1 MLAISL
7 WLLLFT
13 PNYVNICVGEAYMF
27 YELEYHQLGKDVLLS
42 TQHSHADCLEIIQT
56 LTGDGQVLIRD
67 NLYPM
72 TAGCI
77 YLIDGTETH
86 STKPRDPETYLRN
99 KIILSAETVMRA
111 AEALGIN
118 GELENLFY
126 RNGGKY
132 CVLGKE
138 QAQQADAL
146 FKGICEQYRHGR
158 RYDSFMLWS
167 DLFRL
172 LSLSSAGRATDEGA
186 GDMIDRI
193 LTYINDNISGRLS
206 LDDISRSLHV
216 DKYYMCHYFK
226 DKIGMTVMDYIADR
240 RINMAKRMLLNTG
253 STITEISGKCG
264 YSSASYFTQ
273 AFTKLVGK
281 TPSGFRSEPYQPS
294 GTRPSMIEEPDA

>member
-1 MLAISL
+1 
-7 WLLLFT
+7 
-13 PNYVNICVGEAYMF
+13 MF
-27 YELEYHQLGKDVLLS
+27 YELGYHQLGKDVLLS

-86 STKPRDPETYLRN
+86 SAKPQNPETYLRN

-158 RYDSFMLWS
+158 RYDSFLLWS

-172 LSLSSAGRATDEGA
+172 LSLSSAGRARDEGS

-281 TPSGFRSEPYQPS
+281 TPSGFRSEPYQPN
-294 GTRPSMIEEPDA
+294 GTRPSMTDESDA

>member
-1 MLAISL
+1 
-7 WLLLFT
+7 
-13 PNYVNICVGEAYMF
+13 MF

-86 STKPRDPETYLRN
+86 STKPQNPETYLRN

-158 RYDSFMLWS
+158 RYDSFLLWS

-172 LSLSSAGRATDEGA
+172 LSLSSAGRARDEGA

-281 TPSGFRSEPYQPS
+281 TPSGFRSKPYQPS
-294 GTRPSMIEEPDA
+294 GTRPSMTDESDA